1 LKISLVTV
9 VYNAQDTIA
18 RCIESVINQKKI
30 DLEYIIIDGGS
41 TDNTLQII
49 AQYKSAIS
57 FFISEPDKG
66 IYDAMNKGIKRAIGD
81 IVGILNADD
90 HFADDTVLHSV
101 TQVFTNSEID
111 VLYGNLNFVDANDKI
126 VRKWRSKKCG
136 NNSFNRGFMPPHPTF
151 YAKRQ
156 LFEKLGFYNIEYGS
170 AADYEL
176 MVRFMHRNKVRSFY
190 LDKIMVIMRTG
201 GVSNKNLKNRLQAW
215 KHDLRAMRENEI
227 AFPLFAMLLKPLQ
240 KIDQFF

>member
-1 LKISLVTV
+1 MVTV
-9 VYNAQDTIA
+9 VYNAQNTIA
-18 RCIESVINQKKI
+18 RCIESVINQKNI

-49 AQYKSAIS
+49 AQYKSVIS

-66 IYDAMNKGIKRAIGD
+66 IYDAMNKGIKMATGN

-90 HFADDTVLHSV
+90 HFADDLVLYSV
-101 TQVFTNSEID
+101 IQAFTNPEID

-126 VRKWRSKKCG
+126 VRKWHAKKCG

-151 YAKRQ
+151 YSRRQ
-156 LFEKLGFYNIEYGS
+156 LFEKLGFYELGYGS

-176 MVRFMHRNKVRSFY
+176 MVRFMHKHKVRSFY
-190 LDKIMVIMRTG
+190 LNKIMVIMRAG

-215 KHDLRAMRENEI
+215 KHDLKAMRENKI
-227 AFPLFAMLLKPLQ
+227 AFPLLAMMLKPLQ
-240 KIDQFF
+240 KINQFF